1 MVTQRVNLLE
11 TVAQGKHLLFP
22 AANFTMPAVVA
33 DLTTAITVQPIGAT
47 EALVEEEL
55 AQQQYRE
62 AALRLLPLALP
73 IEVAVEVAVMV
84 TPA

>member
-1 MVTQRVNLLE
+1 MLE
-11 TVAQGKHLLFP
+11 TVAQGQHLLFP

-33 DLTTAITVQPIGAT
+33 DTTLATTVQPIGAT
-47 EALVEEEL
+47 EALVGEEL

-73 IEVAVEVAVMV
+73 IEVAVEVAVV
-84 TPA
+84 ITPPLAVLE